1 MINICSYKK
10 GPHGPF
16 FILTSLLLLFQSCSL
31 LEKIPFQQNNK
42 NKVNLSS
49 YQYMN
54 EDDYLDQLNYL
65 GKIYLSSPE
74 IQELKL
80 SKDSETYLKSMI
92 DEILITNEIF
102 LKKKM
107 NPRIHVIISSSP
119 FHFSLPDGSI
129 YLSTGLLKKYL
140 NSEGLLAVVVSM
152 ELIRSSKNI
161 YSKSTII
168 PVGYITTERFLG
180 ILRIPFEEKIEMNKW
195 NYYVLRRAAYDPEN
209 VLNLIQI
216 KNKNTLDFSLQLG
229 DTKMI
234 AREESLFKSFIVKKS
249 VEKFEKKKINSAKGF
264 YSLGQDL
271 QRVNL

>member
-1 MINICSYKK
+1 MIKICSFLK

-16 FILTSLLLLFQSCSL
+16 FIITILLTFLQACSL
-31 LEKIPFQQNNK
+31 LDKLPFQQKSK
-42 NKVNLSS
+42 NRVNLSN
-49 YQYMN
+49 YQYLT
-54 EDDYLDQLNYL
+54 EKDYLDQLNYL
-65 GKIYLSSPE
+65 GKIYLNSPE

-80 SKDSETYLKSMI
+80 SKDSEAYLKSMI

-107 NPRIHVIISSSP
+107 DPKIHIIISSSP
-119 FHFSLPDGSI
+119 FHFSIPNGSI

-140 NSEGLLAVVVSM
+140 NSEGLLAVVIAK

-161 YSKSTII
+161 FAKSTII
-168 PVGYITTERFLG
+168 PLGYITTERFLG

-195 NYYVLRRAAYDPEN
+195 TYYVLRRAAYDPEN